1 MFVSPLYTH
10 LAYNKASLLC
20 RSCMISILNVSSC
33 SVYVTVMKWHK
44 IYHCNKSNC
53 FCHTNKIFNAYITMT
68 TPSTVRVHCIKHT
81 HLYIF
86 FCLFW
91 KLFCSFSHFLSLH
104 LFIVFCSSPWN
115 EDDDQL
121 FSIKS
126 KRCWSAYVFIKLYV
140 QFYIH
145 VEFWLA
151 IRWCLL
157 LGKQLHG
164 ECNSCNVRIHIS
176 CDLI

>member
-1 MFVSPLYTH
+1 MLLPHKQNIQRIYNNDNTIHCSSSLYK
-10 LAYNKASLLC
+10 AYTF
-20 RSCMISILNVSSC
+20 I
-33 SVYVTVMKWHK
+33 
-44 IYHCNKSNC
+44 
-53 FCHTNKIFNAYITMT
+53 
-68 TPSTVRVHCIKHT
+68 
-81 HLYIF
+81 YIF
-86 FCLFW
+86 LFVLEII
-91 KLFCSFSHFLSLH
+91 LFIFSFSHSLH